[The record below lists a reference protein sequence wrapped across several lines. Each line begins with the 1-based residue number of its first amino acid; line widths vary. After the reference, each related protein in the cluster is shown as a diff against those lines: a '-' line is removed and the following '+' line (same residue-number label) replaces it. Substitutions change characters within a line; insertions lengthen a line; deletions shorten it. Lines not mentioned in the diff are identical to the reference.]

1 MSTKL
6 YIAIILFSLLSS
18 FVSAQNERGLLPIK
32 NYTSKDYKALPQNW
46 AAAQDARG
54 VIYFGNNEG
63 LLEFKNEYWKLY
75 HVTNASNIL
84 SLSIDSRGYIFVGAT
99 DEFGYF
105 APDKNGKGMLDYYS
119 LAHLVPQSKKPFHN
133 IWSVVNNGTH
143 TYFASQNQVF
153 FWDRKKL
160 IIIDS
165 PNRIRSLYHFQ
176 NKVYAAIDSLGLV
189 TIENGKFIQINGS
202 SALIDEKTNRIRL
215 RSLSTFENNKML
227 LLLGSDSLKI
237 ATIEK
242 GELKLTNFKI
252 GFYKSFAAFKA
263 NKIIQ
268 LKNGLFAMSSESGG
282 LLIFD
287 KNGSLKKIITK
298 NTGLKTDLIYNLFY
312 DSQENLW
319 LALDAG
325 LSRIKICS
333 AISSFPEET
342 SGFNNTIEC
351 IKKYAGKTMIG
362 TSSGLY
368 SLDKNIESMDVL
380 SQTQVD
386 FSKFN
391 LSKFTKLTQSSF
403 QKKIWDLLPLQLG
416 KHPQLLVA
424 TDDSIVELLPNG
436 KTKRIIQAYSY
447 CLVQSIKD
455 PNRIFI
461 GLAPGLSSLYYLNG
475 KWVDEGRVE
484 GVDFDVRNIAQDP
497 QGNLWLGAVGQV
509 GMLETPLFEKNKI
522 KNPKVNVFDKRHNLT
537 ENDAFY
543 TMWWERNLLVAS
555 GGGIFYFD
563 TKTKSFQAFKTFGSN
578 YSNPSIAIHRI
589 SADKEGNIWAVRF
602 SPDKEYLIIEKLV
615 KNKTGNF
622 DATKIL
628 VQNREIVHCFFQDE
642 NGITWFGGTNGLY
655 RYDNFA
661 AEPKNLP
668 FQIYINLVADS
679 LFCGLF
685 YIVNDSISATQTS
698 NFVPVV
704 EYKNNTFSFS
714 FSAIPYQFEHALKYS
729 WYLKGYDTKDKW
741 TPWSEKN
748 EDRFTNLDEGDYT
761 FMVKA
766 RDIYGNESNSVSYSF
781 TIKPPW
787 YRTIWAYLG
796 YLIFFA
802 AFVLGA
808 INVSTRGLRK
818 IIKAAT
824 AEIQAQKDQLEEK
837 NKNILDSIRYAKRIQ
852 EAVIPSDSQLTKVF
866 PHNFVLF
873 RPRDIVSGD
882 FYWMM
887 EKGGKSILAA
897 ADCTGH
903 GVPGAFMSI
912 MGISFL
918 NEIANKK
925 EVQTAAEA
933 LNQLRNSVI
942 TSLNQ
947 EGSETEAKDGMDIS
961 LCVFDLHHKKLQ
973 FAGAYN
979 PLYFIRDGVID
990 TIKADRMPIGIHE
1003 RDKDDF
1009 TNNELEIQ
1017 KGDMYYIMSD
1027 GYIDQFGGID
1037 GKKFMAK
1044 QLKELLLKIHELPM
1058 AEQSKILEQEFIKWR
1073 GEIEQIDDV
1082 LIIGIR
1088 IT

>member
-1 MSTKL
+1 MSIKL
-6 YIAIILFSLLSS
+6 NLALILFIFLSS
-18 FVSAQNERGLLPIK
+18 LVHAQNERGLLPIK

-46 AAAQDARG
+46 IAAQDARG

-75 HVTNASNIL
+75 QVSNASNIL

-105 APDKNGKGMLDYYS
+105 APDKKGKGMLDYYS
-119 LAHLVPQSKKPFHN
+119 LANLVPQSKKPFHN
-133 IWSVVNNGTH
+133 IWSVINNGTQ

-160 IIIDS
+160 SIIDS
-165 PNRIRSLYHFQ
+165 PNKIRSLYHFQ

-189 TIENGKFIQINGS
+189 SIENGKLIQIQGS
-202 SALIDEKTNRIRL
+202 MALIDQKTNRIRL
-215 RSLSTFENNKML
+215 RSMTNFGDDKML
-227 LLLGSDSLKI
+227 MLLGNDSIKI
-237 ATIEK
+237 ASFQN
-242 GELKLTNFKI
+242 GELKLTNFII
-252 GFYKSFAAFKA
+252 GFNKGFSNFKA
-263 NKIIQ
+263 NKIVQ
-268 LKNGLFAMSSESGG
+268 LKSGLYALSSESGG
-282 LLIFD
+282 LLVFD
-287 KNGSLKKIITK
+287 KNGALLKVINK
-298 NTGLKTDLIYNLFY
+298 NTGLKTDLINNLFY
-312 DSQENLW
+312 DNQENLW

-325 LSRIKICS
+325 LSRIKIGS
-333 AISSFPEET
+333 AISSFPEEA
-342 SGFNNTIEC
+342 SGYNNTIEC
-351 IKKYAGKTMIG
+351 IKKFANKIMIG

-368 SLDKNIESMDVL
+368 ALDKNTESLDVL
-380 SQTQVD
+380 SQNQTN
-386 FSKFN
+386 FASFN
-391 LSKFTKLTQSSF
+391 LSKFSKLTQSSL

-416 KHPQLLVA
+416 KQTQLLVA

-436 KTKRIIQAYSY
+436 KTNRLIQAYSY

-455 PNRIFI
+455 ANRIYI

-475 KWVDEGRVE
+475 KWIDEGRVE
-484 GVDFDVRNIAQDP
+484 GIDFDVRNIAQDS
-497 QGNLWLGAVGQV
+497 QGNLWLGGVGQV
-509 GMLETPLFEKNKI
+509 GMLENPFFEKNKI
-522 KNPKVNVFDKRHNLT
+522 KNPKVAIFDKRHNLT

-543 TMWWERNLLVAS
+543 TFWWERNLLVAS

-563 TKTKSFQAFKTFGSN
+563 VKTQKFQAFKDFGPN
-578 YSNPSIAIHRI
+578 YCNPSIAIHRL
-589 SADKEGNIWAVRF
+589 SADHQGNIWAVRF
-602 SPDKEYLIIEKLV
+602 SPDKEYLIIEKLI

-622 DATKIL
+622 DAKKIL
-628 VQNREIVHCFFQDE
+628 VQNREIVHCFYQDI

-655 RYDNFA
+655 RYENFA
-661 AEPKNLP
+661 AVPKDLP
-668 FQIYINLVADS
+668 FKIYINLVADS

-714 FSAIPYQFEHALKYS
+714 FSAIPFEFEHALKYS
-729 WYLKGYDTKDKW
+729 WYLKGYDIKDKW

-766 RDIYGNESNSVSYSF
+766 RDIYGNESNIVSYSF

-787 YRTIWAYLG
+787 YRTIWAYFG
-796 YLIFFA
+796 YVIFFL

-866 PHNFVLF
+866 PDNFVLF

-1009 TNNELEIQ
+1009 TNNELEIK

-1027 GYIDQFGGID
+1027 GYIDQFGGND

-1044 QLKELLLKIHELPM
+1044 QLKELLLRIHQLPM
-1058 AEQSKILEQEFIKWR
+1058 AEQSKVLESEFIKWR